1 MFAHVMEGQGIQ
13 ASDRPFD
20 LALSPESGALRT
32 LWQFVRP
39 AVEHATGLR
48 RLGIAYERVRD
59 ATSAEAFIEKTLCE
73 LGIRWNANALDLA
86 RIPRSGPC
94 IAVANHPFGAVEG
107 MVLALLLRAVRPD
120 AKVMANLILGRIPA
134 LREALLLVDPFGSSQ
149 VSNVRGLRDAVR
161 HLKRG
166 GLLAIFPAGE
176 VAHFDWKTRAVVDPP
191 WNETLAWLVRAS
203 RAPVLPVH
211 FEGHNG
217 PLFQLAGLV
226 HPRLRTA
233 LLPREL
239 VNKRGQQ
246 IEVRVGAPIGSNK
259 LTALGG
265 DPEIVAYLRKRTSML
280 GARARPRS
288 AIVPQNAKPVFG
300 IIVKRREPALADVVA
315 AVDPSFLETEV
326 DSLPTSQLLVR
337 DQDRCVYWAR
347 APQIPQLLRE
357 IGRLRELTFREV
369 GEGTGKSIDL
379 DAFDRTYLHL
389 FVFDRRDRSVVG
401 AYRLGPTD
409 EVLGRGM
416 GGLYTSTLFQ
426 IRPELFAL
434 TGPALEMGRSFVR
447 SRYQKSAAGLFLL
460 WKGIG
465 QFVVERPHYRVLFGP
480 VSISNAYE
488 QASRQIMVD
497 FIEHGEHKHALS
509 RLVRPRH
516 PFASRRRL
524 SLESGLP
531 SLRHFRT
538 IDEVSEIVAD
548 IEPDQKGVP
557 VLFKQYLKLGGK
569 MLGFN
574 VDLQFSRVLDGL
586 VLVDLLETEPK
597 ILARYLGAE
606 QAAGFLAHHGAS
618 RQAAG

>member
-1 MFAHVMEGQGIQ
+1 MEGVIP
-13 ASDRPFD
+13 SERPFE
-20 LALSPESGALRT
+20 LAILPKNPALQRI
-32 LWQFVRP
+32 WQVVRP
-39 AVEHATGLR
+39 AVEQATGLR
-48 RLGIAYERVRD
+48 QLGVAYERVRD
-59 ATSAEAFIEKTLCE
+59 EASADAFLEKTLSE
-73 LGIRWNANALDLA
+73 LGIGWKANALDLA

-107 MVLALLLRAVRPD
+107 IVLALFLRRIRGD
-120 AKVMANLILGRIPA
+120 AKVLANFLLARIPA
-134 LREALLLVDPFGSSQ
+134 IREALLLVDPFGGRPGA
-149 VSNVRGLRDAVR
+149 NVRGLREAVR

-166 GLLAIFPAGE
+166 GLLALFPAGE

-203 RAPVLPVH
+203 GAPVLPVH

-217 PLFQLAGLV
+217 PMFQLAGLV
-226 HPRLRTA
+226 HPLLRTA

-239 VNKRGQQ
+239 VNKKGRQ
-246 IEVRVGAPIGSNK
+246 IEVRVGAPIGNTK
-259 LTALGG
+259 LAAMGT
-265 DPEIVAYLRKRTSML
+265 DSEIVAYLRKRTSML
-280 GARARPRS
+280 AARARPT
-288 AIVPQNAKPVFG
+288 AVHPLAAVHPVF
-300 IIVKRREPALADVVA
+300 RRPARKAERTPPEVVPA
-315 AVDPSFLETEV
+315 IDPACLEREV
-326 DSLPTSQLLVR
+326 DALPSSQLLVR
-337 DQDRCVYWAR
+337 DHDRQVYWAR
-347 APQIPQLLRE
+347 APQIPHILRE

-379 DAFDRTYLHL
+379 DAFDQTYLHL

-409 EVLGRGM
+409 ELLASGM

-426 IRPELFAL
+426 IRPELFSM

-460 WKGIG
+460 WRGIG
-465 QFVVERPHYRVLFGP
+465 QFIVERPHYRVLFGP

-497 FIEHGEHKHALS
+497 FIEQGEHKHALS
-509 RLVRPRH
+509 RYVRPRH

-531 SLRHFRT
+531 SLRLFRT
-538 IDEVSEIVAD
+538 IDEVSEIVSD

-597 ILARYLGAE
+597 ILARYLGAD
-606 QAAGFLAHHGAS
+606 QAAAFLAHHGAT
-618 RQAAG
+618 RKAAG

>member
-1 MFAHVMEGQGIQ
+1 MHPLRIMVDQGDSSHV
-13 ASDRPFD
+13 RPFD
-20 LALSPESGALRT
+20 LALSPDNHALRWA
-32 LWQFVRP
+32 WQWIRP

-48 RLGIAYERVRD
+48 QLSVAYERVRNE
-59 ATSAEAFIEKTLCE
+59 ASAESFLEKTLAE
-73 LGIRWNANALDLA
+73 LGIRWKANTLDLA

-107 MVLALLLRAVRPD
+107 IVLALLLRGIRPD
-120 AKVMANLILGRIPA
+120 AKVLANFLLGRIPPM
-134 LREALLLVDPFGSSQ
+134 REALLLVDPFGKSPG
-149 VSNVRGLRDAVR
+149 SNVRGLRDAIR
-161 HLKRG
+161 HLKKG
-166 GLLAIFPAGE
+166 GLLALFPAGE

-203 RAPVLPVH
+203 GAPVLPVH

-217 PLFQLAGLV
+217 PWFQLAGLV

-246 IEVRVGAPIGSNK
+246 IEVRIGTPIGNAK
-259 LTALGG
+259 LAAMGK
-265 DPEIVAYLRKRTSML
+265 DQEIVAYLRKRTSML
-280 GARARPRS
+280 AGRARLRPTL
-288 AIVPQNAKPVFG
+288 AAGQEAPKPLFG
-300 IIVKRREPALADVVA
+300 ILPPKREPAPSEVVD
-315 AVDPSFLETEV
+315 AVNPACLEREV
-326 DSLPTSQLLVR
+326 DTLPAPQLLVR
-337 DQDRCVYWAR
+337 DHERSVYWAR
-347 APQIPQLLRE
+347 APQIPKILRE

-379 DAFDRTYLHL
+379 DAFDQTYLHL

-409 EVLGRGM
+409 ELLANGIGD
-416 GGLYTSTLFQ
+416 LYTSTLFQ
-426 IRPELFAL
+426 IRPELFAQ

-460 WKGIG
+460 WRGIG
-465 QFVVERPHYRVLFGP
+465 QFVADRPHYRVLFGP

-497 FIEHGEHKHALS
+497 FIEQGEHKHSLS
-509 RLVRPRH
+509 RFVRPRH

-531 SLRHFRT
+531 SLRLFRT
-538 IDEVSEIVAD
+538 IDEVSEVVSD

-574 VDLQFSRVLDGL
+574 VDPQFSRALDGL
-586 VLVDLLETEPK
+586 VL
-597 ILARYLGAE
+597 
-606 QAAGFLAHHGAS
+606 
-618 RQAAG
+618 

>member
-1 MFAHVMEGQGIQ
+1 VVIPSE
-13 ASDRPFD
+13 RPFE
-20 LALSPESGALRT
+20 LALLPKSSALRRI
-32 LWQFVRP
+32 WQVVRP
-39 AVEHATGLR
+39 AVEQASGLR
-48 RLGIAYERVRD
+48 QLGIAYERVRD
-59 ATSAEAFIEKTLCE
+59 EACAEAFCERTLAE
-73 LGIRWNANALDLA
+73 LGIRWKANALDLA
-86 RIPRSGPC
+86 RIPRTGPC
-94 IAVANHPFGAVEG
+94 IVVANHPFGAVEG
-107 MVLALLLRAVRPD
+107 IVLALFLRRIRGD
-120 AKVMANLILGRIPA
+120 AKVLANFLLARIPA
-134 LREALLLVDPFGSSQ
+134 LRDALLLVDPFGGRPAA
-149 VSNVRGLRDAVR
+149 NVRSLRDTVR
-161 HLKRG
+161 HLKQG
-166 GLLAIFPAGE
+166 GMLAMFPAGE
-176 VAHFDWKTRAVVDPP
+176 VAHFDWKTGAVVDPP
-191 WNETLAWLVRAS
+191 WNETLAWLVRVS
-203 RAPVLPVH
+203 GAPVVPVH

-217 PLFQLAGLV
+217 PMFQLAGLV

-239 VNKRGQQ
+239 VNKKGRQ
-246 IEVRVGAPIGSNK
+246 IEVRVGAPISNGK
-259 LTALGG
+259 LTAMSN
-265 DPEIVAYLRKRTSML
+265 DSEIVAYLRKRSSML
-280 GARARPRS
+280 GARARPRP
-288 AIVPQNAKPVFG
+288 AAPHPLAAVHPVFARKPERTPPEV
-300 IIVKRREPALADVVA
+300 IE
-315 AVDPSFLETEV
+315 AVDPGLLEGEV
-326 DSLPTSQLLVR
+326 DALPTSQLLVR
-337 DQDRCVYWAR
+337 DHDRQVYWAR
-347 APQIPQLLRE
+347 APQIPKILRE

-379 DAFDRTYLHL
+379 DTFDQTYLHL

-409 EVLGRGM
+409 EILTSGM

-426 IRPELFAL
+426 IRPELFAM

-460 WKGIG
+460 WRGIG
-465 QFVVERPHYRVLFGP
+465 QFIVERPHYRVLFGP

-497 FIEHGEHKHALS
+497 FIEQGEHKHALS
-509 RLVRPRH
+509 RYVRPRH

-531 SLRHFRT
+531 SLRLFRT
-538 IDEVSEIVAD
+538 IDEVSEIVSD

-597 ILARYLGAE
+597 ILARYLGAD
-606 QAAGFLAHHGAS
+606 QAAAFLAHHGAS
-618 RQAAG
+618 RKAAG